1 MCDWL
6 TDREA
11 GNMASAKK
19 KKNKIKREHEC
30 GGRGKTRWTITFAF
44 KLFKNNL

>member
-19 KKNKIKREHEC
+19 KKKSNKKRAWVW
-30 GGRGKTRWTITFAF
+30 GRGKTRWTVTFAF

>member
-11 GNMASAKK
+11 GNMASAKN
-19 KKNKIKREHEC
+19 KKNKKRAWVW
-30 GGRGKTRWTITFAF
+30 GRGKTQWTVTFAF
-44 KLFKNNL
+44 KLF